1 MTVVINS
8 GSAPLNPRATRALSA
23 LLATLA
29 LLLVVGGCQGP
40 VSRTSPAGAHQDS
53 GPDRIPA
60 GVLNQPDPVPR
71 DEPLSA
77 SGNSMSYV
85 VFGKR
90 YYRLNSAQGFEKTG
104 VASWYGRKFH
114 GRLTASGEPYDMYAM
129 TAAHKSLP
137 LPTFARVTNL
147 ANNRSIIVRIN
158 DRGPFVDD
166 RLIDLSYA
174 AAAKLDM
181 LAEGTAKVRVVALSG
196 VPNEAPPRLLSAQV
210 PARSGQAETLPGPLP
225 YRVPQPILSGPTVGH
240 SLLAASGPIT
250 GAFSSP
256 DSAPGTTMEQRQLGL
271 SHGHYLQLG
280 AFGSFEAAGEVLNR
294 VRDSLAVEV
303 FVAKQSDSELYRV
316 QAGPFESPA
325 HLSAAQRALLTRH
338 AIDAIP
344 LQRSKA
350 TTRCC

>member
-1 MTVVINS
+1 MK
-8 GSAPLNPRATRALSA
+8 
-23 LLATLA
+23 LLRRCGLKFLA
-29 LLLVVGGCQGP
+29 LLLALVLAGCESTP
-40 VSRTSPAGAHQDS
+40 SPPAGDS
-53 GPDRIPA
+53 GPQRIPR
-60 GVLNQPDPVPR
+60 GVLTQADPVPS

-90 YYRLNSAQGFEKTG
+90 YYRLKTARGFDEEG

-114 GRLTASGEPYDMYAM
+114 GRLTASGEPYDMYTM

-147 ANNRSIIVRIN
+147 RNNRSIVVRIN

-181 LAEGTAKVRVVALSG
+181 LAAGTARVRVQTLSG
-196 VPNEAPPRLLSAQV
+196 VP
-210 PARSGQAETLPGPLP
+210 GETLQRAPERAPEPKPLP
-225 YRVPQPILSGPTVGH
+225 YKVPQPILSGPTVAQQADPAP
-240 SLLAASGPIT
+240 LPRY
-250 GAFSSP
+250 SSP
-256 DSAPGTTMEQRQLGL
+256 DRSGSASAGTTLALRAPASSKSSLKGSKNSL
-271 SHGHYLQLG
+271 TKSLTNGHYLQLG
-280 AFGSFEAAGEVLNR
+280 AFGNFDAAGEMKSR
-294 VRDSLAVEV
+294 VDPALPVEV

-316 QAGPFESPA
+316 QAGPFATLERLTA
-325 HLSAAQRALLTRH
+325 IRQQLLTQF

-344 LQRSKA
+344 LLRDEASPI
-350 TTRCC
+350 CC